1 MKKHFDHR
9 NGALS
14 CTIFF
19 KNLFFIVLLLHL
31 TGCGFQGR
39 KYTTGHYWE
48 SGNKNEYEKQNEKP
62 EKNEKQK
69 ENGNEELKK
78 HNNKNEIEKSN
89 EYINIKTICKQ
100 M

>member
-19 KNLFFIVLLLHL
+19 KNLFFILLLLHL

-39 KYTTGHYWE
+39 KYTTGHYWNGRNE
-48 SGNKNEYEKQNEKP
+48 IEYEKQNEN
-62 EKNEKQK
+62 EKNRKRK
-69 ENGNEELKK
+69 IEN
-78 HNNKNEIEKSN
+78 
-89 EYINIKTICKQ
+89 
-100 M
+100 